1 MNILSGTL
9 WGLAALAVPFGF
21 ALFCAWAVAEG
32 FKNKALEEEEL
43 FRNEPIC
50 LGAWEDVDDEA
61 LFEPLPEE
69 EYNKMMLDYVEAEIE
84 AERLE
89 KQTKILTTL

>member
-1 MNILSGTL
+1 MNILSGIL
-9 WGLAALAVPFGF
+9 WGLASLAVPLGF

-32 FKNKALEEEEL
+32 FKHKTLEEEL
-43 FRNEPIC
+43 FRNKPIV
-50 LGAWEDVDDEA
+50 WEDVDDEA

-69 EYNKMMLDYVEAEIE
+69 EYNKMILDYVEAEIE

-89 KQTKILTTL
+89 KQTNKLTTI